1 MPPHFLALKAA
12 LLREASERGGVL
24 PRDMARA
31 MFRLEPARTLRVY
44 DTLAAAGWIQRG
56 DGLQTRAS
64 GPVPRKA
71 SVPEG
76 PDPGL
81 QRSADP
87 PHGTGIS
94 ATSTVG
100 LVTAFAPAR

>member
-1 MPPHFLALKAA
+1 MRGALLQERQACVDARLLPPHFLAMKAA

-44 DTLAAAGWIQRG
+44 DTLAAAGWVQTG

-64 GPVPRKA
+64 GPVPLKIA
-71 SVPEG
+71 A
-76 PDPGL
+76 L
-81 QRSADP
+81 
-87 PHGTGIS
+87 
-94 ATSTVG
+94 
-100 LVTAFAPAR
+100 